1 MKTLITTISLFLIT
15 ILSYGQI
22 ISPTNVVHTIPTP
35 ILTTGGVT
43 SLDGY
48 LWTTNL
54 NNIITKLSPVDG
66 QVVKTLYVD
75 ESDGNKRFYGISFD
89 GTHLWA
95 IEVDSNHLYQIDT
108 INGTIINQFKLNNDW
123 YSQPYNSRDI
133 HYESGYIWY
142 SLDFLGI
149 VDTIY
154 KCDTL
159 GNILY
164 KKELTSLPPSGINII
179 EVSGMTFGGGYLWIV
194 HSHTGFIFSLDT
206 ANNYTTYDMLKIPG
220 DAPHCYGC
228 ISALSYDNG
237 YLWLSNNETDTIY
250 KIDVT
255 NLISLDEHSDEVSI
269 KVYPNPS
276 NGLITIES
284 PVDIHSINIYNLN
297 GEFVLSQKPTN
308 GIIDYNLPSGY
319 YIVKVETT
327 NHLINKLIKIN

>member
-1 MKTLITTISLFLIT
+1 MRTLITTISLFLIT

-35 ILTTGGVT
+35 LQNTGGVT

-95 IEVDSNHLYQIDT
+95 TEVDYRTIYQIDT
-108 INGTIINQFKLNNDW
+108 INGTIINQFQIGSDW
-123 YSQPYNSRDI
+123 FNHPYNTRDI

-142 SLDFLGI
+142 SLDFVGT

-159 GNILY
+159 GNVLY
-164 KKELTSLPPSGINII
+164 KKALRLLPPSGVNIT

-194 HSHTGFIFSLDT
+194 NSHTGWIFSLDT
-206 ANNYTTYDMLKIPG
+206 ANNYTAYDMLRIPG
-220 DAPHCYGC
+220 DVPYCYGC

-237 YLWLSNNETDTIY
+237 YLRLSNNETDTIY
-250 KIDVT
+250 KIDVA
-255 NLISLDEHSDEVSI
+255 SLTSLNEYNDGVDI
-269 KVYPNPS
+269 KVFPNPS
-276 NGLITIES
+276 NGFITIETLE
-284 PVDIHSINIYNLN
+284 DIHSVNICNLN
-297 GEFVLSQKPTN
+297 GEIVLTQKPIN
-308 GIIDYNLPSGY
+308 GIINFDLPSGY